1 MRENSMRLR
10 RIVILLYRE
19 VLFIP
24 EAPRSNYAYE
34 KEREFHVVKWSWS
47 GRSFPIV
54 KWSWSGR
61 EVVVDAITGW
71 GQGLRIFPVVKKRG
85 GRRRAKW
92 GSSKCTLQLGKK
104 VRCFPEWEKRAAPQQ
119 KKKTLVARRENVC
132 CVEGVSRG
140 SVFIAS
146 FPAVLGG
153 VALRPVIIN
162 PTSG

>member
-1 MRENSMRLR
+1 MHAAIRKESKVFSRMRK
-10 RIVILLYRE
+10 
-19 VLFIP
+19 
-24 EAPRSNYAYE
+24 ARSTPT
-34 KEREFHVVKWSWS
+34 K
-47 GRSFPIV
+47 
-54 KWSWSGR
+54 
-61 EVVVDAITGW
+61 
-71 GQGLRIFPVVKKRG
+71 
-85 GRRRAKW
+85 
-92 GSSKCTLQLGKK
+92 
-104 VRCFPEWEKRAAPQQ
+104 